1 VKTVFLDLDGTLTDP
16 LPGVDRSIRHA
27 LEKLGHPLA
36 PEDDLGWVIGPPLT
50 ESFAR
55 LGVGDV
61 DRAIALYRERY
72 RETGLFENR
81 VYEGI
86 PGALEALA
94 GAGYRLCLATAKP
107 HEYARRITAHF
118 GLARFM
124 AAEFGPELDG
134 TLNDKG
140 ELLAH
145 ALRQI
150 GADPED
156 CLMIGDRIH
165 DFRAAECVGMPAI
178 GVEWGY
184 GDADELARAD
194 RICQRP
200 DEIAGA
206 VSALFAG

>member
-1 VKTVFLDLDGTLTDP
+1 MRTVFLDLDGTLTDP
-16 LPGVDRSIRHA
+16 LPGVERSIRYA
-27 LEKLGHPLA
+27 LEKIGHPFA
-36 PEDDLGWVIGPPLT
+36 PEDDLGWVIGPPLM

-55 LGVGDV
+55 LGVDDV

-72 RETGLFENR
+72 REIGLFENR
-81 VYEGI
+81 VYDGI

-94 GAGYRLCLATAKP
+94 RAGYRLCLATAKP

-150 GADPED
+150 GAEPED

-165 DFRAAECVGMPAI
+165 DFRAAERVGMPAI

-184 GDADELARAD
+184 GDAGELARAALV
-194 RICQRP
+194 CQRP
-200 DEIAGA
+200 EELAEA
-206 VSALFAG
+206 ARALFAK

>member
-1 VKTVFLDLDGTLTDP
+1 MKTVFLDLDGTLTDP
-16 LPGVDRSIRHA
+16 RPGVERSIRHA
-27 LEKLGHPLA
+27 LSILGHHL
-36 PEDDLGWVIGPPLT
+36 PEDDDLGWVIGPPLT

-55 LGVGDV
+55 LGVEDV
-61 DRAIALYRERY
+61 ERAIVLYRERY

-81 VYEGI
+81 VYDGI
-86 PGALEALA
+86 PEALEALS
-94 GAGYRLCLATAKP
+94 GAGYRLCIATAKP

-134 TLNDKG
+134 TRNDKG

-145 ALRQI
+145 ALQEI
-150 GADPED
+150 GATPEN

-165 DFRAAECVGMPAI
+165 DFSAAERVGMPAI

-184 GDADELARAD
+184 GDAGELARAA
-194 RICQRP
+194 RVCHRP
-200 DEIAGA
+200 EEIAGA
-206 VSALFAG
+206 VAALLPG